1 MLVKAS
7 MIFLPITLRKGKSA
21 NGLNIAEE
29 FLRMRELAGSEM
41 EPLAF
46 TDKRGDLRGICCVT
60 DSRSNDTSHRGRWK
74 EILQR
79 ALLLQYLPCFLIS
92 FLLSFSVMHRKWM
105 KRCILH
111 KIA

>member
-7 MIFLPITLRKGKSA
+7 MIFLPTTLRKGKSA

-41 EPLAF
+41 EPLAL

-60 DSRSNDTSHRGRWK
+60 DSGSNDTPATEVGGKKFCKGHCCYSTYH
-74 EILQR
+74 
-79 ALLLQYLPCFLIS
+79 AF
-92 FLLSFSVMHRKWM
+92 
-105 KRCILH
+105 
-111 KIA
+111 